1 MKSNKACDET
11 YIAAIERLRA
21 SFIEA
26 HQRELPGAGT
36 AALATSDANGNPSV
50 RMVSIIAIDDGGPI
64 FFTDR
69 DSGKGRQLAS
79 NPRAGLCFFW
89 PQLSQQA
96 IVEGSV
102 TVLDALVANRYWSR
116 RPRDRQLVVWA
127 SQLDETDHD
136 YDPLVAARKRLADQ
150 TVPCPPGWDALRVA
164 PYRIELWKPTWRNLE
179 PREQY
184 TSDENGCWQLTQ
196 RVPL

>member
-1 MKSNKACDET
+1 MTANQAFDEI

-26 HQRELPGAGT
+26 HQRELPGAAT
-36 AALATSDANGNPSV
+36 AALATSDATGNPSV
-50 RMVSIIAIDDGGPI
+50 RMVSIVAIDDGGPV
-64 FFTDR
+64 FFTHR

-102 TVLDALVANRYWSR
+102 RPLDATLSDRYWSR
-116 RPRDRQLVVWA
+116 RPRDRQLLSWA
-127 SQLDETDHD
+127 SQLDETD
-136 YDPLVAARKRLADQ
+136 YERDPLAAAQRRFADQ
-150 TVPCPPGWDALRVA
+150 VVPCPPGWDALRVT
-164 PYRIELWKPTWRNLE
+164 PHRIELWKPTWGDPK

-184 TSDENGCWQLTQ
+184 TPDENGGWRLTQ
-196 RVPL
+196 REPL